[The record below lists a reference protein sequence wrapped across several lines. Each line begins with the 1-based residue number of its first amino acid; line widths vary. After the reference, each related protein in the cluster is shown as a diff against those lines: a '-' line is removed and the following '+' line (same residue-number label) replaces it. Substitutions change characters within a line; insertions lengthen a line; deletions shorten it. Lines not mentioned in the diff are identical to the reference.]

1 MITQHTIPQI
11 GELSREGVFIF
22 DGKKEAFAYVNG
34 PFADIFGLTGAELL
48 DNPRLIVPFFYAEDS
63 KYLLNCYEELLK
75 QSHLEVEFRLQFPDR
90 SVKHLCLNSYLS
102 KETGMISGFLKDITR
117 NKEHEDFIVNYG
129 AKKDTML
136 DMMSHNLSG
145 PLHLSKNILHW
156 MQDTYTGEN
165 AEEIRK
171 QLRYIQD
178 NTQQCIDI
186 INDFLKE
193 EHLESE
199 KIYVKKT
206 RFDVLDRIIVTI
218 DKLIATNK
226 DKRFRLITDLQNLN
240 ITTDSVK
247 FFQIIHNLVSNAIK
261 FTPENGEID
270 IIVEETPDTFRIHVK
285 DNGIGVPLALQPHLF
300 DKRTRARRD
309 GLKSELSTGLG
320 LSIVKALTEL
330 LDGKVWFIS
339 DEGKGST
346 FSIEL
351 PKD

>member
-22 DGKKEAFAYVNG
+22 DGKKETFAYVND
-34 PFADIFGLTGAELL
+34 PFAEIFGLTGTELM

-63 KYLLNCYEELLK
+63 KYLLNRYEELLK

-156 MQDTYTGEN
+156 MQNTYTGEN
-165 AEEIRK
+165 AEEIKK
-171 QLRYIQD
+171 QLQYIQD

-247 FFQIIHNLVSNAIK
+247 FFQIIHNLVSNSIK
-261 FTPENGEID
+261 FTPDNGEID
-270 IIVEETPDTFRIHVK
+270 IIVEETRDTFRIHVK

-300 DKRTRARRD
+300 DKRTRARRE
-309 GLKSELSTGLG
+309 GLKSEFSTGLG